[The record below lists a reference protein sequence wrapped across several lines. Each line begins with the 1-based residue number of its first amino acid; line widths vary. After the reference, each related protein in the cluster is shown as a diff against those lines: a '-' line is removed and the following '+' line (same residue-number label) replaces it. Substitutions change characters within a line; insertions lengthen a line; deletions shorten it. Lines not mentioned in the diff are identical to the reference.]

1 MRDSV
6 IMATN
11 SNSGKKNDDFLT
23 ILLFFKIRYPLGI
36 LRIKN
41 IGN

>member
-23 ILLFFKIRYPLGI
+23 ILVIFKIPCPLKI
-36 LRIKN
+36 L
-41 IGN
+41 